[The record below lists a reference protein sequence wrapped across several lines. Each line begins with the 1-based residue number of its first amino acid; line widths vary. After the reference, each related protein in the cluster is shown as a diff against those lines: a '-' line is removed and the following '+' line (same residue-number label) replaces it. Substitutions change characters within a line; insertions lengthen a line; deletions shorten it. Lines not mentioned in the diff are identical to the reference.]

1 MMDFVN
7 QNILTLITFVPLACG
22 AIIMLTSLVRMG
34 DRAVKWLSFGLS
46 LIPAALTIYLWL
58 IYPSA
63 AAATDGPIA
72 GYKFGVV
79 AQWFPQINSRYILG
93 VDGISLSMVLL
104 TGILTPLAIL
114 ISFSITEK
122 VRTYM
127 ALFMLLQTGLFGVF
141 VSLDMIIF
149 FIFWEIGLVPMYF
162 LINQWGSGNRDYAS
176 FKFFIFTM
184 AGSVGMLLAFQVIW
198 MALGTQPGGATY
210 SIVEIAQRWPAFDGV
225 LFGLPASTIRQIAF
239 WAFTIAFAIKVPIWP
254 FHTWL
259 PDAHTEAPTAGSMLL
274 AGVLLKLGAFG
285 FLRIVLP
292 FFPAEAAQFAP
303 VLAILALAGII
314 LAAFSAFGQDDFKRL
329 VALSSVNHM
338 GFVVLGIAV
347 AALALGNPAFKDT
360 AVIATNGAV
369 LQMWA
374 HGLSSAAMFALVGV
388 VYDRAHTR
396 DLNKLGGLWA
406 VMPIYGGVLI
416 FSAMANLGL
425 PGLAGF
431 PAEFA
436 VVRGAWGVDAF
447 KWITALSMIGLL
459 FTGAYILKAIGKTLH
474 GPEGEVA
481 HHVPEMNWIER
492 VALAPLLVLML
503 VTGLFPAWVLNV
515 VNETVTRLVG

>member
-1 MMDFVN
+1 MDFIN
-7 QNILTLITFVPLACG
+7 ANILTLITFLPLLCG
-22 AIIMLTSLVRMG
+22 AIVMLTPRGMS
-34 DRAVKWLSFGLS
+34 DKAVKWLTLVLS
-46 LIPAALTIYLWL
+46 LIPAVLTVYLWA

-63 AAATDGPIA
+63 PADTNGFR
-72 GYKFGVV
+72 FGVD
-79 AQWFPQINSRYILG
+79 APWFPQINSRYTLG
-93 VDGISLSMVLL
+93 VDGISLSMILL

-114 ISFSITEK
+114 ISFSITER
-122 VRTYM
+122 VRAYM
-127 ALFMLLQTGLFGVF
+127 ALFLLLETGLLGVF
-141 VSLDMIIF
+141 VSLDLIIF

-176 FKFFIFTM
+176 FKFFIYTM
-184 AGSVGMLLAFQVIW
+184 AGSVGMLLAIQVIW
-198 MALGTQPGGATY
+198 LALGGPSGGTY
-210 SIVEIAQRWPAFDGV
+210 SIVEITRRWSTFDGT
-225 LFGLPASTIRQIAF
+225 LFGLPASTVKAIAF

-292 FFPAEAAQFAP
+292 FFPAEAAAFAP
-303 VLAILALAGII
+303 ALAVLALLGIVLAT
-314 LAAFSAFGQDDFKRL
+314 FSALGQDDFKRL
-329 VALSSVNHM
+329 VALSSVGHM

-347 AALALGNPAFKDT
+347 AAYARGSGDAALKES

-388 VYDRAHTR
+388 VYERAHTR
-396 DLNKLGGLWA
+396 DLRQLGGLWA
-406 VMPIYGGVLI
+406 VMPIYGGVLV

-436 VVRGAWGVDAF
+436 VVRGAWPVF
-447 KWITALSMIGLL
+447 TLITALSMIGLL
-459 FTGAYILKAIGKTLH
+459 FTGAYILKAVGQTLH
-474 GPEGEVA
+474 GPESEVA
-481 HHVPEMNWIER
+481 HHVTEMNRIEGL
-492 VALAPLLVLML
+492 ALAPLLALML

-515 VNETVTRLVG
+515 VNQSVTRLIG

>member
-1 MMDFVN
+1 MDFIN
-7 QNILTLITFVPLACG
+7 QNILTLITFSPLACALVVMVFG
-22 AIIMLTSLVRMG
+22 SLFKMS
-34 DRAVKWLSFGLS
+34 DKAVKWLSFVLS
-46 LIPAALTIYLWL
+46 LIPAALAITLFV
-58 IYPSA
+58 IYPA
-63 AAATDGPIA
+63 APADANGF
-72 GYKFGVV
+72 KFGVDV
-79 AQWFPQINSRYILG
+79 PWFPQINSRYILG
-93 VDGISLSMVLL
+93 IDGISLSMILL
-104 TGILTPLAIL
+104 TGILSPLAML
-114 ISFSITEK
+114 ISFSINDK
-122 VRTYM
+122 VRQYM
-127 ALFMLLQTGLFGVF
+127 ALFFFLQTGLFGVF
-141 VSLDMIIF
+141 VALDMIIF

-176 FKFFIFTM
+176 FKFFIYTM

-198 MALGTQPGGATY
+198 MALGGPNGGTY
-210 SIVEIAQRWPAFDGV
+210 SIVEIAQRWPSFDGT
-225 LFGLPASTIRQIAF
+225 LFGLPASTVKPIAF
-239 WAFTIAFAIKVPIWP
+239 WAFTIAFAIKVPVWP

-259 PDAHTEAPTAGSMLL
+259 PDAHTEAPTAGSMIL

-292 FFPAEAAQFAP
+292 FFPQEAAAFAP
-303 VLAILALAGII
+303 ALAILALLGII

-347 AALALGNPAFKDT
+347 AAVARVSSDPAVKQS

-388 VYDRAHTR
+388 VYERAHTR
-396 DLNKLGGLWA
+396 DLTQLGGLWA

-436 VVRGAWGVDAF
+436 VVRGAWPVF
-447 KWITALSMIGLL
+447 SLITALAMIGLL
-459 FTGAYILKAIGKTLH
+459 FTGAYILKAIGKVLH
-474 GPEGEVA
+474 GPESDAA
-481 HHVPEMNWIER
+481 HHVSEMSWTER
-492 VALAPLLVLML
+492 IALAPLLVLML
-503 VTGLFPAWVLNV
+503 ATGLFPAWVLNV
-515 VNETVTRLVG
+515 INQAVTRLIG